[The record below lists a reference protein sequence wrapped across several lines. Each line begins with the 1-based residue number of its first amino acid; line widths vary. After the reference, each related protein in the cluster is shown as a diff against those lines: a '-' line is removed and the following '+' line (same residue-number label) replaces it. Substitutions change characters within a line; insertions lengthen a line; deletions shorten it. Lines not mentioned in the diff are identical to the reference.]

1 MIAHL
6 LKPELDELIENKEW
20 VTIKE
25 VLEDVPA
32 VDVSELLEEL
42 EPEVAVVIFRLLKK
56 SKAADVFSYLSSAK
70 GVELLEV
77 FSRQQLSDVMSNLE
91 PDERVA
97 LLEELPGDLTQ
108 KVLNSLAPD
117 DVAQVR
123 RLLGYPAE
131 SVGRL
136 MTTNYVRIKQ
146 HWTVA
151 KSFEH
156 IRRFGRTA
164 ETVNVIYVADKNEKL
179 IDACRVQPEST
190 DSDEG
195 HQSAFHSVNVIYVA
209 DKNEKLIDDLRLNQ
223 LILAEPDTLISDI
236 MDNTFVALSAFD
248 DQEEAVWMLSKYDRI
263 ALPVVD
269 SGGILVGIVT
279 VDDILD
285 VAEEETTEDMHL
297 MAGMSALDKSY
308 TETNIG
314 ELVPRRVGCLIL
326 LFLRQMFTVP
336 AMATYEDTLAM
347 AAILAPFIPMIIP
360 SGANSGSQAATL
372 IIRSI
377 STNDLKLNDWLPVL
391 KKELISGLLLG
402 SILGIM
408 GTIVIALWMMMRG
421 DPFTY
426 ALMMQAFTVGTSL
439 VGVVLFGNLS
449 GAMLPFIMSKI
460 GLDPAVTSAPFVA
473 TIVDVTGIFIYFSTA
488 VFLLK
493 GVVL

>member
-179 IDACRVQPEST
+179 ID
-190 DSDEG
+190 
-195 HQSAFHSVNVIYVA
+195 
-209 DKNEKLIDDLRLNQ
+209 DLRLNQ

-314 ELVPRRVGCLIL
+314 EMVQKRVGWLIL
-326 LFLRQMFTVP
+326 LFLGQMFTVT
-336 AMATYEDTLAM
+336 AMASYEDTLAM
-347 AAILAPFIPMIIP
+347 AAILALFIPMIIS
-360 SGANSGSQAATL
+360 SGGNSGSQAATL

-377 STNDLKLNDWLPVL
+377 STNDLKLNDWLTVL